1 MEDATIITLGPETEE
16 YTDIASFEEAFGE
29 YSELFGKKAKA
40 RRKKRR
46 AERKTRKL
54 QKIADKDEIKRAR
67 SETRQ
72 NRRSD
77 RKQDRQQKRIN
88 RRSERKRSRQ
98 SMRDEQQQARQAR
111 RDERI
116 KRNKERARY
125 RVEERMA
132 RKEMRQGPEE
142 DYYEDDYALDQG
154 YDDQG
159 GGYDDYEEVGYD
171 DQGGGYVDQGG
182 YDDYGYD
189 DQGGG
194 YDDYGTGNNED
205 LYYPDDEWGSGGYN
219 EDYGWGDTQDEYVY
233 DDQVW
238 DDYGNFGGE
247 AKNGAVSV
255 HPKVAKCAKKA
266 CWNKEFSNRLKKRRA
281 RRVAAGQST
290 VGIDKKIA
298 RHDKRKNQ
306 LNARLSKYAAGNPK
320 LRGKRVREVML
331 AKRQAKLALPQSST
345 AKDKAV
351 TPALQLP
358 AGRKEMMKQR
368 MAARM
373 AKRGKTGAAIRKANP
388 ATLARVKAMTPKAT
402 PVTRAAKSE
411 CNAYGGCETP
421 VEADLNPEF
430 SKQKIVIPSIA
441 KSAMNAEGTG
451 SDNWEV
457 PAYDAPV
464 LDPTIVDMDGAG
476 EMTVVQDGTQITSG
490 IDGSGKGVLKKINWT
505 YVIIGT
511 VVAVGAIYALK
522 KYKVLK

>member
-46 AERKTRKL
+46 AERKERKL

-72 NRRSD
+72 ARRSD

-88 RRSERKRSRQ
+88 RRAERKRSRQ

-116 KRNKERARY
+116 RRNKERARY

-171 DQGGGYVDQGG
+171 DYGYDDQGGG

-233 DDQVW
+233 DDQTW
-238 DDYGNFGGE
+238 DDYGNFAGE
-247 AKNGAVSV
+247 AKNGAVTV

-266 CWNKEFSNRLKKRRA
+266 CWNKELAARLKKRRA

-331 AKRQAKLALPQSST
+331 AKRQAKMALPQSST
-345 AKDKAV
+345 ANDKAV
-351 TPALQLP
+351 KPALQLP

-373 AKRGKTGAAIRKANP
+373 AKRAKTGAIGRKANP

-402 PVTRAAKSE
+402 PVTRSAKAE

-451 SDNWEV
+451 SDSWEV
-457 PAYDAPV
+457 PALDAPV
-464 LDPTIVDMDGAG
+464 LDPTVVDLDGAG
-476 EMTVVQDGTQITSG
+476 ETDVVQEGRSGADGETTG
-490 IDGSGKGVLKKINWT
+490 IVKKINWT
-505 YVIIGT
+505 YVVIGT